1 MKHNPANAIQ
11 DVHYTDAHGGIN
23 PAISDSS
30 TYTFKK
36 AQDMADTFAG
46 EKLDAFLYS
55 RHSSPST
62 NQLCEAL
69 SAMENTEAA
78 QVFASGMGAI
88 TSVILQLCK
97 AGDHIISS
105 RTIYGGSYAFMKNF
119 LPDFNIKTSFVD
131 ITDLESV
138 KAAITPETKILYCEA
153 VSNPLLETADLKALK
168 KIATENNLTFIV
180 DNTFTPLVITPSDFG
195 ADVVVYSLTK
205 FINGSSDTVGG
216 AVCGTLD
223 FINSLKD
230 VNNGAAMLLGQTL
243 DSLRS
248 ASVLKNLR
256 TLPIRMHKHGENALY
271 LAEQFEKDGLKVVYP
286 GLKSHP
292 SHEVMTSQINQE
304 FGYSGLLTV
313 DFGSIENAN
322 LIMEKMQDKNLGSL
336 AVSLGF
342 YRTLFSASGSSTS
355 SEISVD
361 EQTEMGLTEGL
372 VRFSIG
378 LDFDIKRTYQMMKSC
393 IDEVIS

>member
-97 AGDHIISS
+97 ADDHIISS

-119 LPDFNIKTSFVD
+119 LPDFHIKTSFVD
-131 ITDLESV
+131 ITDLKSV
-138 KAAITPETKILYCEA
+138 KAAIKPETKLLYCEA
-153 VSNPLLETADLKALK
+153 VSNPLLETADLEALK
-168 KIATENNLTFIV
+168 KIATENNLTFVV
-180 DNTFTPLVITPSDFG
+180 DNTFTPLVITPTDFG

-223 FINSLKD
+223 FVNSLKD

-256 TLPIRMHKHGENALY
+256 TLPIRMEKHSENAIY
-271 LAEQFEKDGLKVVYP
+271 LAEKFEKDGLKVVYP
-286 GLKSHP
+286 GLESHP
-292 SHEVMTSQINQE
+292 SHDLMSSQINEE

-355 SEISVD
+355 SEISPE
-361 EQTEMGLTEGL
+361 EQSEMGLTEGL
-372 VRFSIG
+372 VRFSVG

-393 IDEVIS
+393 IDEVMS

>member
-69 SAMENTEAA
+69 SAMENTEAT

-138 KAAITPETKILYCEA
+138 KAAVTPETKILYCEA

-168 KIATENNLTFIV
+168 KIATENNLTFVV
-180 DNTFTPLVITPSDFG
+180 DNTFTPMVITPTDFG

-292 SHEVMTSQINQE
+292 SHEVMTSQMNQE

-322 LIMEKMQDKNLGSL
+322 LIMEKMQEKNLGSL

-355 SEISVD
+355 SEISVE

>member
-1 MKHNPANAIQ
+1 MKHSPANAIQ

-30 TYTFKK
+30 TYTFDK

-69 SAMENTEAA
+69 AALENTEAT

-88 TSVILQLCK
+88 TSVIMQLCK
-97 AGDHIISS
+97 ADDHIVSS
-105 RTIYGGSYAFMKNF
+105 RTIYGGTYAFMKNF
-119 LPDFNIKTSFVD
+119 LPGFQVNTSFVD
-131 ITDLESV
+131 ITDLASV
-138 KAAITPETKILYCEA
+138 KAAIKPETKLLYCEA
-153 VSNPLLETADLKALK
+153 LSNPLLEAADLKALK
-168 KIATENNLTFIV
+168 KLATENDLTFVV
-180 DNTFTPLVITPSDFG
+180 DNTFTPLVITPTDYG

-216 AVCGTLD
+216 AVCGSLD
-223 FINSLKD
+223 FVNSLKD
-230 VNNGAAMLLGQTL
+230 VNDGAAMLLGQTL
-243 DSLRS
+243 DSMRS

-256 TLPIRMHKHGENALY
+256 TLPIRMSKHGENALF
-271 LAEQFEKDGLKVVYP
+271 LAEKFEKDGLKVVYP
-286 GLKSHP
+286 GLKSHR
-292 SHEVMTSQINQE
+292 SNEMMTSQINPE

-313 DFGSIENAN
+313 DFGSIANAN
-322 LIMEKMQDKNLGSL
+322 LIMEKMQERNIGSL

-355 SEISVD
+355 SEMSPE
-361 EQTEMGLTEGL
+361 EQTEMGLSEGL

-378 LDFDIKRTYQMMKSC
+378 LDFDIKRTYEIMKSC
-393 IDEVIS
+393 IDEVLS

>member
-11 DVHYTDAHGGIN
+11 DVHHTDAHGGIN

-36 AQDMADTFAG
+36 AQDMADTFSG

-97 AGDHIISS
+97 ADDHIISS

-119 LPDFNIKTSFVD
+119 LPDFHIKTSFVD

-138 KAAITPETKILYCEA
+138 NAAIKPETKLLYCEA
-153 VSNPLLETADLKALK
+153 MSNPLLETADLKALK
-168 KIATENNLTFIV
+168 KIATENNLTFVV
-180 DNTFTPLVITPSDFG
+180 DNTFTPLVITPTDFG

-223 FINSLKD
+223 FVNSLKD

-248 ASVLKNLR
+248 ASVLKNLC
-256 TLPIRMHKHGENALY
+256 TLPIRMQKHSENALY
-271 LAEQFEKDGLKVVYP
+271 LAEKFEKDSLKVVYP
-286 GLKSHP
+286 GLESHP
-292 SHEVMTSQINQE
+292 SHDLMSSQINKE

-322 LIMEKMQDKNLGSL
+322 LIMEKMQEKNLGSL

-355 SEISVD
+355 SEISPE
-361 EQTEMGLTEGL
+361 EQSEMGLTEGL
-372 VRFSIG
+372 VRFSVG

>member
-97 AGDHIISS
+97 ADDHIISS

-119 LPDFNIKTSFVD
+119 LPDFHIKTNFVD
-131 ITDLESV
+131 ITDLKSV
-138 KAAITPETKILYCEA
+138 KAAIKPETKLLYCEA
-153 VSNPLLETADLKALK
+153 VSNPLLETADLEALK
-168 KIATENNLTFIV
+168 KIATENNLTFVV
-180 DNTFTPLVITPSDFG
+180 DNTFTPLVITPTDFG

-223 FINSLKD
+223 FVNSLKD

-256 TLPIRMHKHGENALY
+256 TLPIRMEKHSENALY
-271 LAEQFEKDGLKVVYP
+271 LAEKFEKDGLKVVYP
-286 GLKSHP
+286 GLESHP
-292 SHEVMTSQINQE
+292 SHDLMSSQINKE

-355 SEISVD
+355 SEISPE
-361 EQTEMGLTEGL
+361 EQSEMGLTEGL
-372 VRFSIG
+372 VRFSVG

-393 IDEVIS
+393 IDEVMS

>member
-1 MKHNPANAIQ
+1 MKHNPAKAIQ

-30 TYTFKK
+30 TYTFNK

-62 NQLCEAL
+62 NQLCDAL
-69 SAMENTEAA
+69 SAMENTEAT

-97 AGDHIISS
+97 AGDHIVSS
-105 RTIYGGSYAFMKNF
+105 RTIYGGTYAFMKNF

-131 ITDLESV
+131 ITNVESV
-138 KAAITPETKILYCEA
+138 KAAITPKTKMLYCEA
-153 VSNPLLETADLKALK
+153 VSNPLLETADLEALK
-168 KIATENNLTFIV
+168 KIATENDLTFVV

-205 FINGSSDTVGG
+205 FINGSSDTIGG

-223 FINSLKD
+223 FVNSLKD

-355 SEISVD
+355 SEISVE

>member
-30 TYTFKK
+30 TYTFEK
-36 AQDMADTFAG
+36 AKDMSDTFAG

-119 LPDFNIKTSFVD
+119 LPDFNIQTSFID

-138 KAAITPETKILYCEA
+138 KAAVTPNTKMLYCEA

-168 KIATENNLTFIV
+168 KIATENNLTFVV
-180 DNTFTPLVITPSDFG
+180 DNTFTPLVITPTDFG
-195 ADVVVYSLTK
+195 ADVIVYSLTK

-216 AVCGTLD
+216 AVCGSLD
-223 FINSLKD
+223 FVNSLKD

-256 TLPIRMHKHGENALY
+256 TLPIRMHKHSENALY

-292 SHEVMTSQINQE
+292 SHDLMTSLINQE

-322 LIMEKMQDKNLGSL
+322 LIMEKMQEKNLGSL

-355 SEISVD
+355 SEISQE
-361 EQTEMGLTEGL
+361 EQSEMGLTEGL

-393 IDEVIS
+393 IDEVMS